1 MKIMRTFFILS
12 FLFLCA
18 VAPGVAQKKLSEGY
32 YEIRTYHLKDEAQ
45 EAITDQFLKD
55 AFLPALHR
63 TGIAA
68 AGVFKPIDNDTS
80 ADRRIIVL
88 IPYRS
93 FSEFENTEAKLIKDA
108 AFQSSGKAYLN
119 APFDSVPYKRI
130 EKTLMKNFVSGHS
143 AQAPKLSSPKTERIY
158 ELRSYEGPTEK
169 LHAAKVKMFIVG
181 DEISLFNRLG
191 FNAIFYGEVLAG
203 KSMPNL
209 MYMTSF
215 ENMASRDEHWK
226 AFFADAH
233 WKKISAIHE
242 YDHSVS
248 HSDSYLLHPTDYSDL

>member
-1 MKIMRTFFILS
+1 MRTISILS
-12 FLFLCA
+12 FLLFLVISPA
-18 VAPGVAQKKLSEGY
+18 GAQKKTSDGY
-32 YEIRTYHLKDEAQ
+32 YEIRTYHLKNEAQ
-45 EAITDQFLKD
+45 EAITDEFLKD

-63 TGIAA
+63 SGIAA

-93 FSEFENTEAKLIKDA
+93 FTEFENTEAKLLKDA
-108 AFQSSGKAYLN
+108 AFQSGGSAYLN
-119 APFDSVPYKRI
+119 APFDSVPYLRI
-130 EKTLMKNFVSGHS
+130 EKTLLKNFVSGHK
-143 AQAPKLSSPKTERIY
+143 AQAPKLSSPKAERIY

-169 LHAAKVKMFIVG
+169 LHAAKVKMFVVG
-181 DEISLFNRLG
+181 DEISLFNRLS

-215 ENMASRDEHWK
+215 ENIAARDEHWK
-226 AFFADAH
+226 SFFADAH
-233 WKKISAIHE
+233 WKKISAMTE
-242 YDHSVS
+242 YEHTVS
-248 HSDSYLLHPTDYSDL
+248 HSDIYLLHPTDYSDL

>member
-169 LHAAKVKMFIVG
+169 FHAAKVKMFIVG

-215 ENMASRDEHWK
+215 ENIASRDEHWK
-226 AFFADAH
+226 SFFADAH

>member
-1 MKIMRTFFILS
+1 MRIMRTFSILS
-12 FLFLCA
+12 FIFLFA
-18 VAPGVAQKKLSEGY
+18 TASSIAQKKLTEGY

-45 EAITDQFLKD
+45 EAVTDQFLKD

-108 AFQSSGKAYLN
+108 VFQSSGKAYLN

-130 EKTLMKNFVSGHS
+130 EKTLLKNFVSGHN
-143 AQAPKLSSPKTERIY
+143 AQAPKLSSPKTETIY

-169 LHAAKVKMFIVG
+169 FHAAKVKMFVAG
-181 DEISLFNRLG
+181 DEIGLFKRLG
-191 FNAIFYGEVLAG
+191 FNPVFYGEVLAG
-203 KSMPNL
+203 KAMPNL

-215 ENMASRDEHWK
+215 ENIASRDEHWK
-226 AFFADAH
+226 AFFADEH
-233 WKKISAIHE
+233 WKKISGMPE
-242 YDHSVS
+242 YAHTVS
-248 HSDSYLLHPTDYSDL
+248 HSDIYLLHPTDYSDL